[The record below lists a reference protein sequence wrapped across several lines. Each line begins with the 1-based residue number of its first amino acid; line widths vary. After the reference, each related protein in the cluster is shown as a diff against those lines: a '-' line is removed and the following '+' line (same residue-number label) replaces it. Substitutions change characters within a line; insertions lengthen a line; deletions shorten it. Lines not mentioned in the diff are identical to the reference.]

1 MRHPFRARLSALLFT
16 AALLAGFCV
25 SYAAPA
31 AQSVHVPVWRGS
43 VYVNSAVA
51 AILDEEDNMQELFSY
66 NGTIYIPLRQAG
78 AWMGKQVDWD
88 QQGKTVVLSGRT
100 TARVLAAE
108 EATGN
113 QQTPSERA
121 EKEEREKNGIDIQIC
136 HDITVTM
143 DGVEQRFHNVKGER
157 VYPAVYDQRVYLPV
171 RSIGTLMG
179 MEVTYYSAP
188 DRGDGCVFLK
198 TPWAEGER
206 AVLEAYLEEVRPILA
221 ELEGGFLRAV
231 EEPDKAQAKAALPL
245 VEALAALEIPQSE
258 FAQYRLEQCI
268 RPLIEQVRA
277 ALERY
282 LADGAVG
289 DYDAAVSDGTQLSS
303 YYVNLHNVM
312 LQDMARYDWP
322 VVPTA

>member
-1 MRHPFRARLSALLFT
+1 
-16 AALLAGFCV
+16 
-25 SYAAPA
+25 
-31 AQSVHVPVWRGS
+31 
-43 VYVNSAVA
+43 
-51 AILDEEDNMQELFSY
+51 
-66 NGTIYIPLRQAG
+66 
-78 AWMGKQVDWD
+78 
-88 QQGKTVVLSGRT
+88 
-100 TARVLAAE
+100 
-108 EATGN
+108 
-113 QQTPSERA
+113 
-121 EKEEREKNGIDIQIC
+121 
-136 HDITVTM
+136 M

-245 VEALAALEIPQSE
+245 VEALADLEIPQSE

-312 LQDMARYDWP
+312 LQDMAQYDWP
-322 VVPTA
+322 VAPSA